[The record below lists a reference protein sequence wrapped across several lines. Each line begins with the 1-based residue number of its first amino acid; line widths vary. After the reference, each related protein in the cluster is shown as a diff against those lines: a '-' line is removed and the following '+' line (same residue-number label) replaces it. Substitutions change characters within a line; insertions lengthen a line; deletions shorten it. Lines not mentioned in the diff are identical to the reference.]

1 LAGTDTIENLAW
13 VRFFAVVIALA
24 LIIIIIFA
32 MFSTR
37 KGPYS
42 SQPLE
47 ELHGLGEQLNTFQDN
62 VDKSI
67 HRGSGEIL

>member
-1 LAGTDTIENLAW
+1 MAGTDTIENLAW
-13 VRFFAVVIALA
+13 VRFFAVVIAVA

-47 ELHGLGEQLNTFQDN
+47 KLHGLDERLNTFQDN

-67 HRGSGEIL
+67 HRGSGEVL